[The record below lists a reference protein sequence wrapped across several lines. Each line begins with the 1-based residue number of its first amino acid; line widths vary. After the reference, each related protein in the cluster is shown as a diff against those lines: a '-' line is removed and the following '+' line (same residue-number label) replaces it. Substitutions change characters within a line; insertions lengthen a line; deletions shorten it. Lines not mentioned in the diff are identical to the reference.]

1 MPKPPLNDEQS
12 GIVREK
18 VVTLNRPIGDIINL
32 LAPVAKWDAAG
43 DQSRARFGCGG
54 SLFIVASIIFFVL
67 AANGMRAFAIAGGML
82 LLAGILMI
90 VVWKRRKNEDLSD
103 NLRVSVLPFL
113 AALREDFSSDPVSI
127 KLDLRAPKC
136 KEKVKDVFKTTGM
149 MKDVTTTYIDP
160 WMSGEGTLADGSR
173 LQWSVVDT
181 IVEKQRW
188 RKKASGKYKSKTKT
202 KKKTAVDVTL
212 SLKSKRYDVG
222 SFDANDVKRGENKNV
237 VSISHKLAVADA
249 NPTPHGEILQ
259 VIAGVYRE
267 LRPAQ

>member
-1 MPKPPLNDEQS
+1 MPKPSLNDEQR

-43 DQSRARFGCGG
+43 DTARTRFGCSGA
-54 SLFIVASIIFFVL
+54 LFILASIPFFFL
-67 AANGMRAFAIAGGML
+67 AANARHAFAVGGGLMI
-82 LLAGILMI
+82 LAGILMI
-90 VVWKRRKNEDLSD
+90 VVWKRKKSEDLSD

-113 AALREDFSSDPVSI
+113 AALREDFSSDPVSL
-127 KLDLRAPKC
+127 KLDLRGPKSP
-136 KEKVKDVFKTTGM
+136 EKVKDVFKTTGM
-149 MKDVTTTYIDP
+149 MKDVTTTYVDP

-181 IVEKQRW
+181 IVAKQRW
-188 RKKASGKYKSKTKT
+188 KKSASGKYKSKTKT
-202 KKKTAVDVTL
+202 KKKTAIDVTL
-212 SLKSKRYDVG
+212 ALKAKRYDVG

-237 VSISHKLAVADA
+237 VSISHKIAAADA